1 MSDIKLPKWLA
12 DSMDNLD
19 EDEFIKNINPIL
31 KELGKGMI
39 EGWIK
44 LSQIDIDFSKS
55 CLVISFHDAYDA
67 YGTSDCI
74 EVPLSIFQHKNPI
87 EAAKFDCISRKI
99 AENEKS
105 LEQAKRAVEL
115 YQNKLN
121 ELLPQLEKAFYGA
134 IR

>member
-1 MSDIKLPKWLA
+1 MSDIKLPKWLE
-12 DSMDNLD
+12 DSMDNLV

-39 EGWIK
+39 EGWNK
-44 LSQIDIDFSKS
+44 LSEIDIDFSKS
-55 CLVISFHDAYDA
+55 CLVIWFYDVVDI
-67 YGTSDCI
+67 YGTADCI

-87 EAAKFDCISRKI
+87 EAAKFDYISRKI

-115 YQNKLN
+115 YQKKLD
-121 ELLPQLEKAFYGA
+121 ELLPQLEKAFHGA
-134 IR
+134 TR